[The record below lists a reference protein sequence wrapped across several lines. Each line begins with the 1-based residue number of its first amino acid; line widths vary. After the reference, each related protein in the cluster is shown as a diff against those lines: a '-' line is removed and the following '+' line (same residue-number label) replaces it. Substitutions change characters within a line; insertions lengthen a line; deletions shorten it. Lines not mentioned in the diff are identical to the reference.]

1 MVLVLVSVR
10 QAEEAGLA
18 WRAGVPWIDLKEP
31 AHGSLG
37 CPTREVAQQ
46 VSDQLR
52 ELAGDAT
59 GRHPCSVAL
68 GELDELTPERL
79 DIARLFPFAKVGLSR
94 QDHQRQWKARLID
107 LQRQLQPETELV
119 PVIYADTQGESSP
132 AWDQVLEVSQQMR
145 PPWLLVDTFHKHLP
159 RLSQL
164 PGADWLEELCLQAH
178 QSGIR
183 VALAGRLG
191 LEDLMWAAQL
201 GCDMMGFR
209 SAVSRGGQRED
220 AIDPQRIEALLR
232 AVDAGSSEPWRS
244 EPAVQR
250 QG

>member
-10 QAEEAGLA
+10 QVDEADLA
-18 WRAGVPWIDLKEP
+18 WKAGVPWVDLKEP
-31 AHGSLG
+31 EHGSLG
-37 CPTREVAQQ
+37 CPTWEVAKQ
-46 VSDQLR
+46 VSDRLSL
-52 ELAGDAT
+52 LAAGAADRT
-59 GRHPCSVAL
+59 QCSVAL

-79 DIARLFPFAKVGLSR
+79 EIARLFPFAKVGLSR
-94 QDHQRQWKARLID
+94 QSETGDWRATLLH
-107 LQRQLQPETELV
+107 LQRQLRPETELV

-132 AWDQVLEVSQQMR
+132 AWEHVLELTLQMR
-145 PPWLLVDTFHKHLP
+145 VPWLLVDTFHKKRP
-159 RLSQL
+159 RLSEL
-164 PGADWLEELCLQAH
+164 PGTDWLRSLCLQARAGGV
-178 QSGIR
+178 Q

-191 LEDLMWAAQL
+191 PEDLMWAEQL

-209 SAVSRGGQRED
+209 SAVSRGGQRRD
-220 AIDPQRIEALLR
+220 AIDPKRIEALLK